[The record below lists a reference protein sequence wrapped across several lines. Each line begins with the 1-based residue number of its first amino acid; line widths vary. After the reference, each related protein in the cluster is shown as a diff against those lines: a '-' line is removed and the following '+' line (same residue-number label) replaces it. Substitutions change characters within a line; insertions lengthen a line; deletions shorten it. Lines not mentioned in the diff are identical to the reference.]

1 MYNYNDIKDML
12 FSAAAIIT
20 AMVFHEF
27 AHAYVS
33 HKLGDPTP
41 KESGRLNIDPFV
53 HMDFLGALSLLLF
66 GFGWAKPVQVNPN
79 HYKNPKMGTA
89 LVAIAGP
96 AINLIICFICFVLS
110 ALTARYS
117 GLFSTSFLTF
127 INQFLFKCGFI
138 NLSLCVFNLIPLPP
152 LDGFKFFSA
161 WLPEKLY
168 FKTLEYERYAVTL
181 LLILIIFGVT
191 DYFIGFA
198 YIIADVLWKLACLFV
213 GI

>member
-1 MYNYNDIKDML
+1 MFNYSDITDLL
-12 FSAAAIIT
+12 FSAASIIT

-33 HKLGDPTP
+33 YKLGDPTP
-41 KESGRLNIDPFV
+41 DEDGRLTINPFV

-66 GFGWAKPVQVNPN
+66 GFGWAKPVHVNPN
-79 HYKNPKMGTA
+79 HYKNPKVGMA
-89 LVAIAGP
+89 MVSIAGP
-96 AINLIICFICFVLS
+96 FANIVIAFICFLIS
-110 ALTARYS
+110 ALTTKFTGVMSA
-117 GLFSTSFLTF
+117 SFLIF

-168 FKTLEYERYAVTL
+168 FKTLEYERYAIGL
-181 LLILIIFGVT
+181 LMVLIILGVT
-191 DYFIGFA
+191 DYFVRFA
-198 YIIADVLWKLACLFV
+198 YIIAGFLWQLACIIV